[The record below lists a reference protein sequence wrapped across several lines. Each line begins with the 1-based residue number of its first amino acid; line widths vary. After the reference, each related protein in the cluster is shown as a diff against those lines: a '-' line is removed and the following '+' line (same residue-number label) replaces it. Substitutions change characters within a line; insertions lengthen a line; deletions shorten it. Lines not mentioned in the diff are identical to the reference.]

1 MEENIRTDYR
11 TFHRTA
17 STADKAI
24 NDCTDH
30 ARFFIETN
38 DLHVVNW
45 MHDLCVTE
53 LDNGITYTYVIGV
66 AFLITE

>member
-1 MEENIRTDYR
+1 MEQNTRTDYR

-30 ARFFIETN
+30 ARFFVETN
-38 DLHVVNW
+38 DLNVVNW
-45 MHDLCVTE
+45 THDLCVVE
-53 LDNGITYTYVIGV
+53 LNNDISYTYVIGV
-66 AFLITE
+66 AFLVSE